1 MTLVLT
7 TSCPSIIA
15 FLRPGEQ
22 DRYRLIRFP
31 LSGSCKFGTEIC
43 TPGEL
48 FLRGTGDPYPGCLG
62 DNDGVRLDSGELG
75 ERLRDLD

>member
-1 MTLVLT
+1 MKHYYLFFIIYYY
-7 TSCPSIIA
+7 SCSAQVQIFDNHSFYLQKYI
-15 FLRPGEQ
+15 Q
-22 DRYRLIRFP
+22 
-31 LSGSCKFGTEIC
+31 FGTEIC